1 VRYLSVICGIF
12 LAIASVGCRESEP
25 SIGIANVD
33 CSGFWYGGNLKIGKM
48 ADSFGPNGV
57 SFGVF
62 SVRPGDSIGLE
73 LTDYWSRKKLS
84 YRGKVPSYD
93 QSLRPTTFEV
103 CLRRD
108 NVVDLTWKNR
118 NQSPATDKNDEI
130 TKSFF
135 TIPLLVRVFSN
146 DPYFFVVAR
155 QQTLNYNP
163 VATDSRQRIDDYLCG
178 YICVEKDASDVMLG
192 IMSTNQG
199 PFRGQMVRLPIDKIM
214 ASGVVPDGG
223 IFLDI
228 DAEWKNVK
236 MHRIDQCPDDTL
248 AAGKQMKQGTLKP
261 GELLLELPLQ
271 PATPY
276 TGPTNL
282 TLPDLRFDDEKKNA
296 EANKKEAK

>member
-1 VRYLSVICGIF
+1 MRYPSVICGIL
-12 LAIASVGCRESEP
+12 LAIASVGCRDSEP
-25 SIGIANVD
+25 SVGVSNID
-33 CSGFWYGGNLKIGKM
+33 CSGLWYRGNIKIGKM
-48 ADSFGPNGV
+48 TDSFLPNGV
-57 SFGVF
+57 SHGVF
-62 SVRPGDSIGLE
+62 DVKPGAFVGLE
-73 LTDYWSRKKLS
+73 LSDFWSKRCLS
-84 YRGKVPSYD
+84 YRGEVPQFDSA
-93 QSLRPTTFEV
+93 LRPAIFEV
-103 CLRRD
+103 CIRRNNAVELLWKQYD
-108 NVVDLTWKNR
+108 ESLERKQDLVIRKDF
-118 NQSPATDKNDEI
+118 S
-130 TKSFF
+130 
-135 TIPLLVRVFSN
+135 TIPLLIQIQGN
-146 DPYFFVVAR
+146 DRYFYLIPR
-155 QQTLNYNP
+155 QQNFDYG
-163 VATDSRQRIDDYLCG
+163 VISTDSRQRIDDYLCG

-282 TLPDLRFDDEKKNA
+282 TLPDLRFDDEKQNA
-296 EANKKEAK
+296 EQRKKNNK

>member
-1 VRYLSVICGIF
+1 MRYPSVICGIL
-12 LAIASVGCRESEP
+12 LAIASVGCRDSEP
-25 SIGIANVD
+25 SVGVSNID
-33 CSGFWYGGNLKIGKM
+33 CSGLWYSGNVKIGKM
-48 ADSFGPNGV
+48 TDSFIPNGV
-57 SFGVF
+57 SHGVF
-62 SVRPGDSIGLE
+62 DVKPGEFIGLE
-73 LTDYWSRKKLS
+73 LTDYWTEKRLS
-84 YRGKVPSYD
+84 YRSTVPLVD
-93 QSLRPTTFEV
+93 AGIDPTTFEV
-103 CLRRD
+103 CLGRD
-108 NVVDLTWKNR
+108 NKVELNWYNGNESRLSKRNR
-118 NQSPATDKNDEI
+118 SIQ
-130 TKSFF
+130 KSFS
-135 TIPLLVRVFSN
+135 TIPFLLHVSGQDR
-146 DPYFFVVAR
+146 YFFAISR

-282 TLPDLRFDDEKKNA
+282 TLPDLRFDDEKQNA
-296 EANKKEAK
+296 EQRKKNNK

>member
-1 VRYLSVICGIF
+1 MRYLSVICAIF
-12 LAIASVGCRESEP
+12 LAISTAGCRESNP
-25 SIGIANVD
+25 SVGVSNID
-33 CSGFWYGGNLKIGKM
+33 CSGLWYSGNIKIGKM
-48 ADSFGPNGV
+48 TDSFIPNGV
-57 SFGVF
+57 SHGVF
-62 SVRPGDSIGLE
+62 DVKPGEFIGLE
-73 LTDYWSRKKLS
+73 LTDYWTAKRLS
-84 YRGKVPSYD
+84 YRGSVPLIDAGVVPS
-93 QSLRPTTFEV
+93 TFEV

-108 NVVDLTWKNR
+108 NAVELNWFHGNESRLSKR
-118 NQSPATDKNDEI
+118 NSSIQNTFS
-130 TKSFF
+130 
-135 TIPLLVRVFSN
+135 TIPFLLRVRSQ
-146 DPYFFVVAR
+146 DRYFFAI
-155 QQTLNYNP
+155 
-163 VATDSRQRIDDYLCG
+163 SRQRTLNFNPMATNSRQTLDDYLCG
-178 YICVEKDASDVMLG
+178 YICVEKDASDVMIG

-282 TLPDLRFDDEKKNA
+282 TLPDLRFDEEKQNA
-296 EANKKEAK
+296 EEEKNNDK